1 MNKPF
6 TILYA
11 DDNPGNLQL
20 VRLVLRDQ
28 NCRYLE
34 AKDGQM
40 AIDLT
45 LREHPDLIFMDINM
59 PIVNGLAAT
68 KHLKSLP
75 EVAGTPIIALTS
87 NTMPGDR
94 EACFTA
100 GCDDY
105 LIKPILRNDLLK
117 TITRF
122 RKSAAAASSA
132 PVEPPVAEAKPAPQ
146 ASAATP
152 EDALKPTE
160 TKAAEGDSSSAD
172 TTEH

>member
-1 MNKPF
+1 MC
-6 TILYA
+6 IRDSLYA

-75 EVAGTPIIALTS
+75 EVARTPIIALTS

-94 EACFTA
+94 EACFAA

-122 RKSAAAASSA
+122 RKSAAAVSA
-132 PVEPPVAEAKPAPQ
+132 LVEPREAEAKPAPP

-152 EDALKPTE
+152 EDAIEPTE

-172 TTEH
+172 TTER